1 MLALFDNLS
10 FGEVLVGGVLAV
22 MMFGKNLPQ
31 AAAKAAVQLQRLRRQ
46 MGDLRKDMG
55 IDEQIREAEREMRAA
70 MAQAERQALAAE
82 RAASAQAAEL
92 RREIAA
98 PVTPEIAAPPP
109 PANTAVVPPADAS
122 RVAAPSTEAG
132 NASFG

>member
-10 FGEVLVGGVLAV
+10 FGEVLIGGVLAV

-92 RREIAA
+92 RREIEA
-98 PVTPEIAAPPP
+98 PVTPEVTAAPLAAST
-109 PANTAVVPPADAS
+109 ANVPPTDSNRIAP
-122 RVAAPSTEAG
+122 PSTEAG